1 MDNILEKDC
10 EANVRALE
18 QLKYDL
24 NSTNSD
30 SDVPND
36 DENSRD
42 GLMAVDSSYI
52 KEEYEAR
59 DDDYKD
65 FADYK
70 SRCDDINMETD
81 IILPQADQGD
91 MSKIYNKKKEK
102 SKKEL
107 EEEEREKMQ

>member
-10 EANVRALE
+10 EANARALE

-24 NSTNSD
+24 SSANSD
-30 SDVPND
+30 SDGPND

-42 GLMAVDSSYI
+42 GLISADNVYV
-52 KEEYEAR
+52 KEEYDTRE
-59 DDDYKD
+59 DDYKD

-70 SRCDDINMETD
+70 SKCDEINMDTD

-91 MSKIYNKKKEK
+91 ASKMCCKKKEK